1 MQWKQLCKTLQQDPQ
16 FDWESIQTFS
26 EHNPWD
32 ENESQELSDKIAND
46 IQSYSGN
53 KMKLLQALAP
63 ALEPGR
69 LLLDHFSYLCSKLLD
84 PDDLATVEIASDI
97 VRRCFTAHLDAESP
111 FQSRITTAARQFLQ
125 VFVAETNSRWTA
137 FENIAHRKSIFDDQI
152 ALDPI
157 HIPRL
162 EYAIF
167 SFGMSKPLVFYDLL
181 YELGMDPSTRLHC
194 FTLLKTF
201 LVLEGA
207 PTYYL
212 IDSDLYKIVIQSAVN
227 DTDVPVF
234 LTAITI
240 LTILLPIVAVKAVKH
255 LDNLTWILMKALRWE
270 IPWPTLV
277 RSIQSLTSEERETK
291 SIGN

>member
-1 MQWKQLCKTLQQDPQ
+1 MQWKQLWKSLQQDPQ
-16 FDWESIQTFS
+16 FEWESLQRFS

-32 ENESQELSDKIAND
+32 PSESQELSDKIAND
-46 IQSYSGN
+46 IQGYSGN
-53 KMKLLQALAP
+53 KMKLLHALAP

-69 LLLDHFSYLCSKLLD
+69 LLLDHFSFLCSKLLD
-84 PDDLATVEIASDI
+84 PDDLRTVEIASEI
-97 VRRCFTAHLDAESP
+97 VRRCFTSHVDVDSP

-125 VFVAETNSRWTA
+125 VFVSETNSRWTA
-137 FENIAHRKSIFDDQI
+137 FENIAHRNSIFDDQI

-162 EYAIF
+162 ENAIF
-167 SFGMSKPLVFYDLL
+167 SFGMSKPLAFYDLL

-201 LVLEGA
+201 LILEGA

-212 IDSDLYKIVIQSAVN
+212 IDSELYKIVIQSAVN
-227 DTDVPVF
+227 DTDAPVF

-255 LDNLTWILMKALRWE
+255 LDNLTWILMKAFRWE
-270 IPWPTLV
+270 ITWPTLV
-277 RSIQSLTSEERETK
+277 HDIPSLTAMQAQTK
-291 SIGN
+291 STMY